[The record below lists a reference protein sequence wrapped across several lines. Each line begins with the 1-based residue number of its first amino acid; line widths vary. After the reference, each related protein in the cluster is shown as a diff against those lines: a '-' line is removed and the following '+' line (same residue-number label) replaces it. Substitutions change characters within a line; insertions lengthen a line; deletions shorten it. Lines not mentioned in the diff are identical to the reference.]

1 MRFLLLAAAAIV
13 LTVESPV
20 LHAADQTPLKALPAI
35 DPAAVLGHVKTLASD
50 AFEGRAPGTPGEEKT
65 VAYLVEAFRKL
76 GLKPGNPDGTYVQKV
91 PLVGITAAA
100 APLTITGGAAG
111 PSGTGP
117 ATLAWRDD
125 VVAWTKRVT
134 EEVKVDA
141 SELVFVGYG
150 VEAPE
155 YGWDDYKG
163 VDVAGK
169 TLVMLVNDPPV
180 PDPASPSALDAKTF
194 GGRAMTYYGR
204 WTYKYE
210 IGAKHK
216 AAAVLIVHETG
227 PAGYP
232 FAVVQGRTGEQFT
245 FVTPGKNMDRV
256 AIEGWITL
264 DKAKALF
271 TRAGQDFDRLKAQA
285 ATRAFRPVP
294 LGLTAS
300 MTIRNTMRRVDSQ
313 NVVARLEGGDA
324 AVKDEHVVFTA
335 HWDHFGVGEPING
348 DRIYNGAKD
357 NATGT
362 AALLETARA
371 FTRLPKPPRRSILF
385 LAVTAEEQ
393 GLLGSEYYAAQPLYP
408 LAKTLADINMDALNV
423 NGRTRDLVII
433 GLGASELDD
442 YARAAAKEQGRTLKP
457 DAEPEK
463 GFYYRSDHFNF
474 AKRGRAGADGGRR
487 HRVRR
492 QAGGVQRA
500 GAGEVDRRRLPQAV
514 RRSDA
519 GVGSERPRRGR
530 PAAVRRRLPRG
541 PGGHLPGLGAR
552 QRVQG
557 DPRRA
562 AEGEVSGAARQR
574 RMLVEGTARQR
585 DPATPA

>member
-1 MRFLLLAAAAIV
+1 MRFLLLAAAAIM
-13 LTVESPV
+13 LTIGSPI
-20 LHAADQTPLKALPAI
+20 LRAADVTPLKALPAI

-65 VAYLVEAFRKL
+65 VAYLVEAFKRL
-76 GLKPGNPDGTYVQKV
+76 GLQPGNPDGTYVQKV
-91 PLVGITAAA
+91 PLVGITPAPS
-100 APLTITGGAAG
+100 PLTITGGAASQASAG
-111 PSGTGP
+111 PM
-117 ATLAWRDD
+117 TLAWRDD

-134 EEVKVDA
+134 DEVKVDA

-150 VEAPE
+150 VQAPE
-155 YGWDDYKG
+155 YTWDDYKG

-180 PDPASPSALDAKTF
+180 PDPAAPGALDAKTF

-232 FAVVQGRTGEQFT
+232 FAVVQGKTGEQFT
-245 FVTPGKNMDRV
+245 FVTPGKNMDRA

-264 DKAKALF
+264 DQAKALF
-271 TRAGQDFDRLKAQA
+271 ARAGQDFDRLKAQA

-300 MTIRNTMRRVDSQ
+300 MTIRNTLRRVDSQ
-313 NVVARLEGGDA
+313 NVVARLEGSDP
-324 AVKDEHVVFTA
+324 AVRDEHVVFTA

-348 DRIYNGAKD
+348 DRIYNGARD

-362 AALLETARA
+362 AALLEMARA

-385 LAVTAEEQ
+385 LSVTAEEQ

-423 NGRTRDLVII
+423 TGRTKDLVVI
-433 GLGASELDD
+433 GLGASQLDD
-442 YARAAAKEQGRTLKP
+442 YARDAAKEQGRTLKP

-474 AKRGRAGADGGRR
+474 AK
-487 HRVRR
+487 V
-492 QAGGVQRA
+492 GVPA
-500 GAGEVDRRRLPQAV
+500 LNTDEGVDFV
-514 RRSDA
+514 
-519 GVGSERPRRGR
+519 GR
-530 PAAVRRRLPRG
+530 PASFGIEVRERYTNERYHKPSDEVTPDWDLSGLAEDVQLLFAVGYRVAQADTYPAWS
-541 PGGHLPGLGAR
+541 PGNEFKAI
-552 QRVQG
+552 
-557 DPRRA
+557 
-562 AEGEVSGAARQR
+562 
-574 RMLVEGTARQR
+574 R
-585 DPATPA
+585 DAQLKGQ

>member
-1 MRFLLLAAAAIV
+1 MRFLLLAAAAIM
-13 LTVESPV
+13 LTIGSPI
-20 LHAADQTPLKALPAI
+20 LRAADVTPLKALPAI

-65 VAYLVEAFRKL
+65 VAYLVEAFKRL
-76 GLKPGNPDGTYVQKV
+76 GLQPGNPDGTYVQKV
-91 PLVGITAAA
+91 PLVGITPAPS
-100 APLTITGGAAG
+100 PLTITGGAASQASAG
-111 PSGTGP
+111 PM
-117 ATLAWRDD
+117 TLAWRDD

-134 EEVKVDA
+134 DEVKVDA

-150 VEAPE
+150 VQAPE
-155 YGWDDYKG
+155 YTWDDYKG

-180 PDPASPSALDAKTF
+180 PDPAAPGALDAKTF

-232 FAVVQGRTGEQFT
+232 FAVVQGKTGEQFT
-245 FVTPGKNMDRV
+245 FVTPGKNMDRA

-264 DKAKALF
+264 DQAKALF
-271 TRAGQDFDRLKAQA
+271 ARAGQDFDRLKAQA

-300 MTIRNTMRRVDSQ
+300 MTIRNTLRRVDSQ
-313 NVVARLEGGDA
+313 NVVARLEGSDPA
-324 AVKDEHVVFTA
+324 ARDEHVVFTA

-348 DRIYNGAKD
+348 DRIYNGARD

-362 AALLETARA
+362 AALLEMARA

-385 LAVTAEEQ
+385 LSVTAEEQ

-423 NGRTRDLVII
+423 TGRTKDLVVI
-433 GLGASELDD
+433 GLGASQLDD
-442 YARAAAKEQGRTLKP
+442 YARAAAREQGRTLKP

-474 AKRGRAGADGGRR
+474 AK
-487 HRVRR
+487 V
-492 QAGGVQRA
+492 GVPA
-500 GAGEVDRRRLPQAV
+500 LNTDEGVDFV
-514 RRSDA
+514 
-519 GVGSERPRRGR
+519 GR
-530 PAAVRRRLPRG
+530 PASFGIEVRERYTNERYHKPSDEVTPDWDLSGLAEDVQLLFAVGYRVAQADPYPAWS
-541 PGGHLPGLGAR
+541 PGNEFKAI
-552 QRVQG
+552 
-557 DPRRA
+557 
-562 AEGEVSGAARQR
+562 
-574 RMLVEGTARQR
+574 R
-585 DPATPA
+585 DAQLKGQ

>member
-1 MRFLLLAAAAIV
+1 MRFLLLAAAAVV

-20 LHAADQTPLKALPAI
+20 LHAADPTPLAALPAI
-35 DPAAVLGHVKTLASD
+35 DPAVVLGHVKALASD
-50 AFEGRAPGTPGEEKT
+50 AFEGRAPGTAGEEKT
-65 VAYLVEAFRKL
+65 VAYLVEAFRTL

-91 PLVGITAAA
+91 PLVGITPAA
-100 APLTITGGAAG
+100 APLTIT
-111 PSGTGP
+111 SGTAGRSGQGP
-117 ATLAWRDD
+117 VTLAWRDH

-150 VEAPE
+150 VQAPE

-180 PDPASPSALDAKTF
+180 PDPASPPALDAKTF

-232 FAVVQGRTGEQFT
+232 FAVVQGKTGEQFT
-245 FVTPGKNMDRV
+245 FVTPGNNMDRA

-264 DKAKALF
+264 DQAKALF

-285 ATRAFRPVP
+285 ATRAFKPVP

-313 NVVARLEGGDA
+313 NVVARLEGSDS
-324 AVKDEHVVFTA
+324 AVRDEHVVFTA
-335 HWDHFGVGEPING
+335 HWDHFGVGEPIAG

-423 NGRTRDLVII
+423 NGRTKDLVVI

-474 AKRGRAGADGGRR
+474 AKL
-487 HRVRR
+487 
-492 QAGGVQRA
+492 GVPA
-500 GAGEVDRRRLPQAV
+500 LTVD
-514 RRSDA
+514 
-519 GVGSERPRRGR
+519 
-530 PAAVRRRLPRG
+530 
-541 PGGHLPGLGAR
+541 
-552 QRVQG
+552 
-557 DPRRA
+557 
-562 AEGEVSGAARQR
+562 
-574 RMLVEGTARQR
+574 EGTEFVGKPPAFSQQVRAKWTADVYHKPSDEVTPDWDLSGLAEDVQLLFAVGYRVAQADRYPAWSPGNEFKAIR
-585 DPATPA
+585 DAQLKAK

>member
-1 MRFLLLAAAAIV
+1 MRSLLLATAAVA
-13 LTVESPV
+13 LTATVPV
-20 LHAADQTPLKALPAI
+20 LRAADPVPLRSLPAI
-35 DPAAVLGHVKTLASD
+35 DAAVVFGHVKALASD

-65 VAYLVEAFRKL
+65 VAYLVDAFKKL

-91 PLVGITAAA
+91 PLVGITPTA
-100 APLTITGGAAG
+100 APLSIAGA
-111 PSGTGP
+111 SGAGP

-134 EEVKVDA
+134 DDVTLDA

-150 VEAPE
+150 GVAPE
-155 YGWDDYKG
+155 YQWDDYKG
-163 VDVAGK
+163 LDVAGK

-180 PDPASPSALDAKTF
+180 PDPANAAALDAKTF

-210 IGAKHK
+210 IGAKKK

-232 FAVVQGRTGEQFT
+232 FAVVQGKTGEQFT

-256 AIEGWITL
+256 AVEGWITL
-264 DKAKALF
+264 DQAKALM

-285 ATRAFRPVP
+285 ATRAFTPVP
-294 LGLTAS
+294 LGLKAS
-300 MTIRNTMRRVDSQ
+300 MTIHNTLRRVDSQ
-313 NVVARLEGGDA
+313 NVVARLEGSDPS
-324 AVKDEHVVFTA
+324 VKDEHVVFTA
-335 HWDHFGVGEPING
+335 HWDHFGVGEPIGG
-348 DRIYNGAKD
+348 DKIYNGAKD
-357 NATGT
+357 NASGT

-385 LAVTAEEQ
+385 LSVTAEEQ

-408 LAKTLADINMDALNV
+408 LARTLADINMDALNV
-423 NGRTRDLVII
+423 SGRTKDLVII

-474 AKRGRAGADGGRR
+474 AK
-487 HRVRR
+487 V
-492 QAGGVQRA
+492 GVPA
-500 GAGEVDRRRLPQAV
+500 LNTDE
-514 RRSDA
+514 
-519 GVGSERPRRGR
+519 GVEFVGK
-530 PAAVRRRLPRG
+530 PAAFGTEVRERYTNDRYHKPSDEVTPDWDLS
-541 PGGHLPGLGAR
+541 GLAEDVQLLFTVGY
-552 QRVQG
+552 RVAQA
-557 DPRRA
+557 DRY
-562 AEGEVSGAARQR
+562 
-574 RMLVEGTARQR
+574 
-585 DPATPA
+585 PAWSAGNEFKAIREAQLKALGRSPAK

>member
-20 LHAADQTPLKALPAI
+20 LRAADQTPLAALPAI

-50 AFEGRAPGTPGEEKT
+50 AFEGRAPGTPGEVKT
-65 VAYLVEAFRKL
+65 VNYLVEGFRKL

-91 PLVGITAAA
+91 PLVGITPAA
-100 APLTITGGAAG
+100 APLTITGGAGGPAG
-111 PSGTGP
+111 PGP
-117 ATLAWRDD
+117 STLAWRDD

-134 EEVKVDA
+134 EDVKVDA

-150 VEAPE
+150 VQAPE

-210 IGAKHK
+210 IGARHK
-216 AAAVLIVHETG
+216 AAAVLLVHETG

-245 FVTPGKNMDRV
+245 FVTPGRNMDRV
-256 AIEGWITL
+256 SIEGWITL
-264 DKAKALF
+264 EKAKALF
-271 TRAGQDFDRLKAQA
+271 TRAGQDFDRVKAQA

-294 LGLTAS
+294 LGLNAS
-300 MTIRNTMRRVDSQ
+300 MTIRNTLRRVDSQ
-313 NVVARLEGGDA
+313 NVIARLEGSDP

-335 HWDHFGVGEPING
+335 HWDHFGVGEPIGG

-393 GLLGSEYYAAQPLYP
+393 GLLGSEYYAAQPLHP

-423 NGRTRDLVII
+423 IGRTKDLVVI

-442 YARAAAKEQGRTLKP
+442 YARAVAKEQGRTLKP

-463 GFYYRSDHFNF
+463 GLYYRSDHFNF
-474 AKRGRAGADGGRR
+474 ARL
-487 HRVRR
+487 
-492 QAGGVQRA
+492 GVPA
-500 GAGEVDRRRLPQAV
+500 LMV
-514 RRSDA
+514 DA
-519 GVGSERPRRGR
+519 GTEFVGKP
-530 PAAVRRRLPRG
+530 PAFSTQVRAKWTADVYHKPSDEVTPEWDLSGLAEDVQLLFAVGYRVAQADTYPAWS
-541 PGGHLPGLGAR
+541 PGNEFKAI
-552 QRVQG
+552 
-557 DPRRA
+557 
-562 AEGEVSGAARQR
+562 
-574 RMLVEGTARQR
+574 R
-585 DPATPA
+585 DAQLKGQ

>member
-1 MRFLLLAAAAIV
+1 MRSLLLATAAVTLIATVSV
-13 LTVESPV
+13 LR
-20 LHAADQTPLKALPAI
+20 AADPVPLRSLPAI
-35 DPAAVLGHVKTLASD
+35 DPAVVLGHVKALASD
-50 AFEGRAPGTPGEEKT
+50 AFEGRAPGTAGEEKT
-65 VAYLVEAFRKL
+65 VAYLVDAFKKL

-91 PLVGITAAA
+91 PLVGITPAA
-100 APLTITGGAAG
+100 APLTVSGGSGAG
-111 PSGTGP
+111 A

-134 EEVKVDA
+134 DEVKLDA

-155 YGWDDYKG
+155 YRWDDYKG

-180 PDPASPSALDAKTF
+180 PDPADAAALDAKTF

-210 IGAKHK
+210 IGAKKK

-232 FAVVQGRTGEQFT
+232 FAVVQGKTGEQFT
-245 FVTPGKNMDRV
+245 FVTSGKNMERV
-256 AIEGWITL
+256 AVEGWITL

-271 TRAGQDFDRLKAQA
+271 ARAGQDFDRLKAQA
-285 ATRAFRPVP
+285 ATRAFTPVP
-294 LGLTAS
+294 LGLKAS
-300 MTIRNTMRRVDSQ
+300 MTIHNTLRRIDSQ
-313 NVVARLEGGDA
+313 NVVARLDGSDP

-335 HWDHFGVGEPING
+335 HWDHFGVGEPIAG
-348 DRIYNGAKD
+348 DKIYNGAKD

-385 LAVTAEEQ
+385 LSVTAEEQ

-423 NGRTRDLVII
+423 TGRTKDLVII

-474 AKRGRAGADGGRR
+474 AKVGVPALNTDEGVEFVGKPPAFGTEVRERYTNDRYHKPSDEVTADWDLSGLAEDVQLLFTVGYRVAQADRYPAWAAGNEFKAIREA
-487 HRVRR
+487 
-492 QAGGVQRA
+492 Q
-500 GAGEVDRRRLPQAV
+500 LK
-514 RRSDA
+514 
-519 GVGSERPRRGR
+519 
-530 PAAVRRRLPRG
+530 AA
-541 PGGHLPGLGAR
+541 AK
-552 QRVQG
+552 
-557 DPRRA
+557 
-562 AEGEVSGAARQR
+562 
-574 RMLVEGTARQR
+574 
-585 DPATPA
+585 

>member
-1 MRFLLLAAAAIV
+1 MRFLLLAAAAIM
-13 LTVESPV
+13 LTIGSPI
-20 LHAADQTPLKALPAI
+20 LRAADVTPLKALPAI

-65 VAYLVEAFRKL
+65 VAYLVEAFKRL
-76 GLKPGNPDGTYVQKV
+76 GLQPGNPDGTYVQKV
-91 PLVGITAAA
+91 PLVGITPAPS
-100 APLTITGGAAG
+100 PLTITGGAASQASAG
-111 PSGTGP
+111 PM
-117 ATLAWRDD
+117 TLAWRDD

-134 EEVKVDA
+134 DEVKVDA

-150 VEAPE
+150 VQAPE
-155 YGWDDYKG
+155 YTWDDYKG

-180 PDPASPSALDAKTF
+180 PDPAAPGALDATTF

-232 FAVVQGRTGEQFT
+232 FAVVQGKTGEQFT
-245 FVTPGKNMDRV
+245 FVTPGNSMDRA

-264 DKAKALF
+264 DQAKALF
-271 TRAGQDFDRLKAQA
+271 ARAGQDFDRLKAQA

-300 MTIRNTMRRVDSQ
+300 MTIRNTLRRVDSQ
-313 NVVARLEGGDA
+313 NVVARLEGSDPA
-324 AVKDEHVVFTA
+324 ARDEHVVFTA

-348 DRIYNGAKD
+348 DRIYNGARD

-362 AALLETARA
+362 AALLEMARA

-385 LAVTAEEQ
+385 LSVTAEEQ

-423 NGRTRDLVII
+423 TGRTKDLVVI
-433 GLGASELDD
+433 GLGASQLDD
-442 YARAAAKEQGRTLKP
+442 YARDAAKEQGRTLKP

-474 AKRGRAGADGGRR
+474 AKVGVPALNTDEGVDFVGKPASFGAEVRERYTNDRYHKPSDEVTPDWDLSGLAEDVQLLFAVGY
-487 HRVRR
+487 RVA
-492 QAGGVQRA
+492 QA
-500 GAGEVDRRRLPQAV
+500 
-514 RRSDA
+514 DA
-519 GVGSERPRRGR
+519 Y
-530 PAAVRRRLPRG
+530 PAWS
-541 PGGHLPGLGAR
+541 PGNEFKAI
-552 QRVQG
+552 
-557 DPRRA
+557 
-562 AEGEVSGAARQR
+562 
-574 RMLVEGTARQR
+574 R
-585 DPATPA
+585 DAQLKGQ

>member
-1 MRFLLLAAAAIV
+1 
-13 LTVESPV
+13 
-20 LHAADQTPLKALPAI
+20 
-35 DPAAVLGHVKTLASD
+35 
-50 AFEGRAPGTPGEEKT
+50 
-65 VAYLVEAFRKL
+65 
-76 GLKPGNPDGTYVQKV
+76 
-91 PLVGITAAA
+91 
-100 APLTITGGAAG
+100 
-111 PSGTGP
+111 
-117 ATLAWRDD
+117 
-125 VVAWTKRVT
+125 
-134 EEVKVDA
+134 
-141 SELVFVGYG
+141 
-150 VEAPE
+150 
-155 YGWDDYKG
+155 
-163 VDVAGK
+163 
-169 TLVMLVNDPPV
+169 
-180 PDPASPSALDAKTF
+180 
-194 GGRAMTYYGR
+194 
-204 WTYKYE
+204 
-210 IGAKHK
+210 
-216 AAAVLIVHETG
+216 
-227 PAGYP
+227 
-232 FAVVQGRTGEQFT
+232 
-245 FVTPGKNMDRV
+245 
-256 AIEGWITL
+256 
-264 DKAKALF
+264 
-271 TRAGQDFDRLKAQA
+271 
-285 ATRAFRPVP
+285 
-294 LGLTAS
+294 

-313 NVVARLEGGDA
+313 NVVARLEGGDP

-423 NGRTRDLVII
+423 NGRTKDLVII

-474 AKRGRAGADGGRR
+474 AKVGVPALNSRRG

-514 RRSDA
+514 GRSDA
-519 GVGSERPRRGR
+519 GLGSERPRRGR
-530 PAAVRRRLPRG
+530 PAAVRRRLPRR
-541 PGGHLPGLGAR
+541 PGRHLSGVGAR

-562 AEGEVSGAARQR
+562 AEGEVSGAARREAYAWR
-574 RMLVEGTARQR
+574 RDRRQR
-585 DPATPA
+585 DPASPA

>member
-1 MRFLLLAAAAIV
+1 MRFLLPAAAAV
-13 LTVESPV
+13 LLTVESLALV
-20 LHAADQTPLKALPAI
+20 AADTTPLKALPAI
-35 DPAAVLGHVKTLASD
+35 RPDAVLDHVKALASD

-65 VAYLVEAFRKL
+65 VAYLIAQFKAL

-91 PLVGITAAA
+91 PLVGITPTA
-100 APLTITGGAAG
+100 APLTITGGKGA
-111 PSGTGP
+111 GP

-134 EEVKVDA
+134 DEVKVDG

-155 YGWDDYKG
+155 YQWDDYKG

-180 PDPASPSALDAKTF
+180 ADGKTPLALDAKVF

-210 IGAKHK
+210 IGAKKK

-232 FAVVQGRTGEQFT
+232 FAVVQGKTGEQFSS
-245 FVTPGKNMDRV
+245 VTPDKNMGRA

-264 DKAKALF
+264 DQAKALF
-271 TRAGQDFDRLKAQA
+271 GRAGQDFDRLKAQA
-285 ATRAFRPVP
+285 ATRAFTPVP
-294 LGLTAS
+294 LGLTAA
-300 MTIRNTMRRVDSQ
+300 MTIRNTMRRVESQ
-313 NVVARLEGGDA
+313 NVVARLEGSDP

-348 DRIYNGAKD
+348 DKIYNGAKD
-357 NATGT
+357 NASGT
-362 AALLETARA
+362 AALIETAHA
-371 FTRLPKPPRRSILF
+371 FTALPKAPRRSILF

-423 NGRTRDLVII
+423 SGRTKDLVII

-474 AKRGRAGADGGRR
+474 AKVGVPALNTDEGTEFLGKPASFGTDVRERYTADRYHKPSDEVTPDWDLRGLAEDVQLLFTVGYRVAQADTYP
-487 HRVRR
+487 
-492 QAGGVQRA
+492 AWS
-500 GAGEVDRRRLPQAV
+500 P
-514 RRSDA
+514 
-519 GVGSERPRRGR
+519 GSEFKAIREAQLK
-530 PAAVRRRLPRG
+530 AAKR
-541 PGGHLPGLGAR
+541 
-552 QRVQG
+552 
-557 DPRRA
+557 
-562 AEGEVSGAARQR
+562 
-574 RMLVEGTARQR
+574 
-585 DPATPA
+585 

>member
-1 MRFLLLAAAAIV
+1 MRSLLLATAAVV
-13 LTVESPV
+13 LIATVSV
-20 LHAADQTPLKALPAI
+20 LRAADPVPLRSLPAI
-35 DPAAVLGHVKTLASD
+35 DPAVVLGHVKALASD

-65 VAYLVEAFRKL
+65 VAYLVDAFKKL

-91 PLVGITAAA
+91 PLVGITPTA
-100 APLTITGGAAG
+100 APLTISGG
-111 PSGTGP
+111 SGSGP

-134 EEVKVDA
+134 DDVKLDA

-155 YGWDDYKG
+155 YRWDDYKG

-180 PDPASPSALDAKTF
+180 PDPANAAALDTKTF

-210 IGAKHK
+210 IGAKKK

-232 FAVVQGRTGEQFT
+232 FAVVQGKTGEQFT

-256 AIEGWITL
+256 AVEGWITL
-264 DKAKALF
+264 DQAKALM

-285 ATRAFRPVP
+285 ATRAFKPIP

-300 MTIRNTMRRVDSQ
+300 MTIHNTMRRVDSQ
-313 NVVARLEGGDA
+313 NVVARLGGSDP

-335 HWDHFGVGEPING
+335 HWDHFGIGEPIAG
-348 DRIYNGAKD
+348 DKIYNGAKD

-362 AALLETARA
+362 AALLEVARA

-385 LAVTAEEQ
+385 LSVTAEEQ

-423 NGRTRDLVII
+423 SGRTKDLVII

-474 AKRGRAGADGGRR
+474 AK
-487 HRVRR
+487 V
-492 QAGGVQRA
+492 GVPA
-500 GAGEVDRRRLPQAV
+500 LNTDE
-514 RRSDA
+514 
-519 GVGSERPRRGR
+519 GVEFVGK
-530 PAAVRRRLPRG
+530 PAAFGTEVRERYTNDRYHKPSDEVTPDWDLSGLAEDVQLLFTVGYRVAQADRYPAWSAGNEFKAIRDAQLKA
-541 PGGHLPGLGAR
+541 PGKQP
-552 QRVQG
+552 
-557 DPRRA
+557 
-562 AEGEVSGAARQR
+562 EK
-574 RMLVEGTARQR
+574 
-585 DPATPA
+585 